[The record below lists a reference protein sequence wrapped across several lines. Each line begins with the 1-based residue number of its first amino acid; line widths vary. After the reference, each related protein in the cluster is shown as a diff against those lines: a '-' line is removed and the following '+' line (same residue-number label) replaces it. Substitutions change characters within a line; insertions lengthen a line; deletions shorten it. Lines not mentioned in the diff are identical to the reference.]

1 MQFLVRAM
9 DNEPAGRDAVEQDNL
24 EFRVGKGLVTTLARP
39 KLQGE
44 EGVPHFRWPA
54 PGIQL
59 LLASAGMQF
68 EEEGLIGRLFGAD
81 GDGIQAGR
89 HNLSQAD
96 DF

>member
-1 MQFLVRAM
+1 
-9 DNEPAGRDAVEQDNL
+9 
-24 EFRVGKGLVTTLARP
+24 
-39 KLQGE
+39 
-44 EGVPHFRWPA
+44 
-54 PGIQL
+54 
-59 LLASAGMQF
+59 MQF